1 MNLKKMWKLLLERKK
16 LNKRAR
22 QLLQSEQE
30 IQQEILETQSM
41 ILNESNIEVINSLHK
56 HIEYLNNEINK
67 ISKS

>member
-1 MNLKKMWKLLLERKK
+1 MWQLLKERKK